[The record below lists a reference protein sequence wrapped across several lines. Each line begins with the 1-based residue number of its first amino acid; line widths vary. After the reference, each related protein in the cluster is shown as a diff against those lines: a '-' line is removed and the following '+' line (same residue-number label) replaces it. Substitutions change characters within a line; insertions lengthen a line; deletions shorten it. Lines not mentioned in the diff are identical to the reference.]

1 MATDTT
7 TPAPKRP
14 RTSKPTSLVSKLAA
28 VMGAVDRLEKTAV
41 AEMGNFSFSYVEE
54 HQILEALRGELSS
67 RQIMIIPEIT
77 DIVKD
82 GQFTTLKMKFH
93 IHDGES
99 GEIITSEWASH
110 AADSR
115 DFGCGKACTQ
125 SVKYYL
131 LKAFLLPTWER
142 NGAANP
148 VPGDVEHSSNLD
160 RVRTETP
167 RTPPPAPTGSLN
179 ASDSTRLFITEYK
192 AVSGQTNGKG
202 WVRYAIE
209 FSDGRKVSTFSD
221 ELGDL
226 AEHAATNNLPVRAT
240 LEPSARNPKYL
251 DLVELALDGD
261 A

>member
-7 TPAPKRP
+7 TPKRP

-167 RTPPPAPTGSLN
+167 RTPPPAPTGTTHPDKLYVTKYRVAKQGEKDGN
-179 ASDSTRLFITEYK
+179 AWTL
-192 AVSGQTNGKG
+192 
-202 WVRYAIE
+202 YALE
-209 FSDGRKVSTFSD
+209 FSDGRNGSTFD
-221 ELGDL
+221 DGIADR
-226 AEHAATNNLPVRAT
+226 ADHAKANNLAVTTTIEQRG
-240 LEPSARNPKYL
+240 KYPTVVEL
-251 DLVELALDGD
+251 ELALDGD